1 MRDGNDGKSDSNL
14 WTPGRVVATIAV
26 VGLIAALGFTFL
38 GRSARND
45 ARLVLPGTSAA
56 EGATTPLDV
65 EIPTMEGHKIKMS
78 DYRGKVVVV
87 DFWATW
93 CPPCRKEIPQLT
105 RMARTHRDKG
115 LEVIGLHVED
125 GKSSDGAIRAF
136 MEQYGINYTVGK
148 ATNELFVAY
157 LGEQETA
164 IPQTLV
170 FGRDGK
176 LVEHL
181 IGYSEPD
188 ASKLDAAV
196 NRALAAY

>member
-1 MRDGNDGKSDSNL
+1 MRDGDNAKSDSNL

-38 GRSARND
+38 GRSSNN
-45 ARLVLPGTSAA
+45 ARLVLPGTADA
-56 EGATTPLDV
+56 QTPLDV
-65 EIPTMEGHKIKMS
+65 EIPTIDGQKIKMS

-105 RMARTHRDKG
+105 RIARANREKG
-115 LEVIGLHVED
+115 LEIIGLHIMD
-125 GKSSDGAIRAF
+125 GRSSDAAIRAF

-148 ATNELFVAY
+148 ANNELFVAY
-157 LGEQETA
+157 LGEQQTA

-181 IGYSEPD
+181 IGYSEPE

-196 NRALAAY
+196 NRALAAD